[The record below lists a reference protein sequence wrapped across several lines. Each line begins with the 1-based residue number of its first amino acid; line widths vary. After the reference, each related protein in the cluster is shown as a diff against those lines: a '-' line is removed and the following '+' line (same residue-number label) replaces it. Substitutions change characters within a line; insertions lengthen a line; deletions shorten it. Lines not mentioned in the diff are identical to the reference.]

1 LDNTFNSPGYLDFFN
16 RRFEA
21 KGLSINT
28 TETSDLAANNE
39 RMSDVF
45 PRNSIVL
52 RLSMFKQDSCVLS
65 WY

>member
-39 RMSDVF
+39 RMFDVF
-45 PRNSIVL
+45 PKSIVL
-52 RLSMFKQDSCVLS
+52 RLLMFKQDSCVLS